1 MVTCTSGTLLP
12 AQLRMYSPYQSQ
24 VLEET
29 TIVFVVAKAFFPSDV
44 SKSYILVDATHLY
57 PVPGKPNQGDY
68 ESHVPRFEN
77 TFVFA
82 LREVKGEPKTEED
95 RSCLFCIG
103 ISEYI

>member
-44 SKSYILVDATHLY
+44 SKSYILLDATHLY

-68 ESHVPRFEN
+68 ESHVPSFEH
-77 TFVFA
+77 TFIFT
-82 LREVKGEPKTEED
+82 LGEVKGEPKTEED
-95 RSCLFCIG
+95 
-103 ISEYI
+103 